1 MLMMMMVVVVLFK
14 LYSLWCCV
22 EGGRMILFFTFISAQ
37 HLKRL
42 TFRGL
47 LFRPRQLW
55 LTLIIIITFIICTI
69 TDHQVGGCR
78 QVGG

>member
-1 MLMMMMVVVVLFK
+1 MDDTVLF
-14 LYSLWCCV
+14 L
-22 EGGRMILFFTFISAQ
+22 Q

-55 LTLIIIITFIICTI
+55 HSLIITFICTT

-78 QVGG
+78 QVGGWWDGIVVQQQSVGPCVSQEPLNRE